1 MAGTPTNT
9 ALESTDLRRTA
20 RAAMAPPAAT
30 ATATAARIQTL
41 PP

>member
-20 RAAMAPPAAT
+20 RDAMAPPAAT
-30 ATATAARIQTL
+30 ATAARIQT
-41 PP
+41 PPPP